1 MSSVSSGVRERKG
14 IPLFI
19 SCHSSWCHR
28 LPAVPCPP
36 PWFAAPKESKKYNS
50 RAGACTGYIEGAGC
64 RKEGGTM
71 YLYHRNFV
79 FNQWCGSRS
88 LQIRTMGD
96 PDLGTGT
103 PNSPGKLSSNYLKP
117 SIFRGKKFDW
127 RQIHAPHVFL
137 ISIIFIENSLFLFS
151 FRPRHQVLDLDSLLN
166 IKLDPDCY
174 WVYKMDIDLHEANA
188 SLFHHI
194 KISGT
199 LNSNLYRIRI
209 QPLTGSGSVFRILR
223 ITLTKGSF
231 RHQIKALFFNPS
243 F

>member
-103 PNSPGKLSSNYLKP
+103 YAQFTRQIVINQLPYLKP
-117 SIFRGKKFDW
+117 SIFKRKKIW
-127 RQIHAPHVFL
+127 L
-137 ISIIFIENSLFLFS
+137 SKTNSCTTCVPDFNYFHRKLTFFYFYS
-151 FRPRHQVLDLDSLLN
+151 DLDT
-166 IKLDPDCY
+166 KY
-174 WVYKMDIDLHEANA
+174 WIWI
-188 SLFHHI
+188 LF
-194 KISGT
+194 
-199 LNSNLYRIRI
+199 
-209 QPLTGSGSVFRILR
+209 
-223 ITLTKGSF
+223 
-231 RHQIKALFFNPS
+231 
-243 F
+243 